1 MLYAL
6 RLQEGECRETGLP
19 RRACCLT
26 AAIGG
31 ADIDNHILQLGAA
44 AIRRKQHAADRLVQ
58 MRRLRRDLKVQ
69 RQLGLPKHSPAALSV
84 YIRVI

>member
-1 MLYAL
+1 MRYGYRKANA
-6 RLQEGECRETGLP
+6 ECRETGLP
-19 RRACCLT
+19 RRACCLA

-31 ADIDNHILQLGAA
+31 AAIDHHILQLGAA

-58 MRRLRRDLKVQ
+58 MRRLQRDLKAQ